1 MRGVDTMTWTPETI
15 AFAVFAALTLILLVV
30 IGARLSGFQSRL
42 AALGRIDAKL
52 DLLLKQA
59 NIKYDPYANVSAAV
73 VEAVR
78 NNRKIEAIKLY
89 REATGVGLKEAK
101 EYVEEVQRKAGL
113 G

>member
-1 MRGVDTMTWTPETI
+1 MTWTPESFALI
-15 AFAVFAALTLILLVV
+15 AFAVLTLILLVV
-30 IGARLSGFQSRL
+30 IGARLNGFQSRL
-42 AALGRIDAKL
+42 AVLGRIDAKL

-78 NNRKIEAIKLY
+78 SNQKIEAIKLY
-89 REATGVGLKEAK
+89 RQATGVGLKEAK
-101 EYVEEVQRKAGL
+101 EYVEEVQRRAGL